1 MLRGRIAG
9 QIAGVVLAVGL
20 SGCAGTEGR
29 DVALDPAGQQT
40 SDRTPKPREPRTP
53 RKTRPATPP
62 TPEQAAL
69 ARAFVA
75 FAAWPGP
82 RTAAALPWAPRV
94 WLGLGENLFTAERR
108 SALAEP
114 ETWDI
119 DVDAYGAV
127 GPMNALRPV
136 RLVARRDG
144 AGALATSVG
153 GHPQCV
159 GGPSRAPASFRAA
172 TRISIQPADPDSCLQ
187 WFAVDLYVD
196 ARGQVIAVTLEQW
209 EP

>member
-1 MLRGRIAG
+1 MLRGSFAG
-9 QIAGVVLAVGL
+9 PVMGIVLAVGL
-20 SGCAGTEGR
+20 LGCAGTDGPS
-29 DVALDPAGQQT
+29 VAVDPAGEQT
-40 SDRTPKPREPRTP
+40 SQRTPASQEPRKPREAPS
-53 RKTRPATPP
+53 ATPP
-62 TPEQAAL
+62 TPEQADL

-75 FAAWPGP
+75 FARSPGP

-108 SALAEP
+108 STLAEP
-114 ETWDI
+114 DTWDI
-119 DVDAYGAV
+119 DVDAYGAD

-136 RLVARRDG
+136 RLVARRGG
-144 AGALATSVG
+144 AEALVTSVG

-187 WFAVDLYVD
+187 WFAVDLFVD
-196 ARGQVIAVTLEQW
+196 ARGQVIGVTLEQW